1 MTVFIIAGSAV
12 LFVVTCVLA
21 LGLCRMA
28 ALGDETTERALRD
41 EDRGEAPE

>member
-1 MTVFIIAGSAV
+1 VTVFIIAGSVA
-12 LFVVTCVLA
+12 LFVATVLVA

-41 EDRGEAPE
+41 EYRSEGTE